1 MFSSKVKP
9 SPSQYECLS
18 RRDNGEGFSAVLEKG
33 LSTTE
38 DDHSSPLLEDSGSL
52 PALAPSQPSQLLKL
66 ILCFSLALA
75 LLSTV
80 NIALLP
86 ITLSKYQAHPF
97 SDSELDA
104 LPYGDTRLG
113 LDRAAE
119 FTPPPQVYHHA
130 WPDRIARVSR
140 KLKTAVWG
148 QGVQVYIT
156 VELLTWQKDSTIMNF
171 PVPSTGVNAC
181 AVSWWPPAEFSA
193 RARDLTTKGDVTEI
207 EVWQLIAPSATDSS
221 SMDEVDYD
229 TLSYSTLPVRG
240 ELLGVLDLTHT
251 PNSTTREFAVP
262 AERKIY
268 WSNHSHPVFS
278 YTALL
283 DPSMSTQPDAATI
296 ARLSL
301 HDPANFGIQ
310 HSQTL
315 HRLALQQH
323 WNIATGAK
331 VLELGCGQGDCT
343 TVLADAVGERGEV
356 VAVDPADLD
365 YGAPYTLGQAQGHI
379 SQGPL
384 GSRITWVQQPPL
396 DYLSSLQPSS
406 SSSPLVNKSKAFDAT
421 VLAHSLWYFASPSLI
436 LSTFSAIRQHSKR
449 LLLAEWSLVATHPSA
464 QPHVLASLTQAAL
477 ECRKPKD
484 SISNVRTVLGPKR
497 LTELAV
503 AAGWQ
508 LESETR
514 VQAVEGLLDGKWE
527 VSACLDSSFED
538 EVEEQV
544 KDGRERAVVLALRDA
559 CEASLE
565 GIQGG
570 RKGVKTM
577 DTWVANFV

>member
-1 MFSSKVKP
+1 MFSSKAKP
-9 SPSQYECLS
+9 SSSQYQPLS
-18 RRDNGEGFSAVLEKG
+18 VRDDGEGFGAVTEKR
-33 LSTTE
+33 LSSE
-38 DDHSSPLLEDSGSL
+38 DDHSVPLLEASDKM
-52 PALAPSQPSQLLKL
+52 PAVAPSQPSPLPKL
-66 ILCFSLALA
+66 ILYFSLALA

-97 SDSELDA
+97 SDSELEE
-104 LPYGDTRLG
+104 LPYGDARLG
-113 LDRAAE
+113 LDRLAD
-119 FTPPPQVYHHA
+119 FLPPPQVYHHA

-140 KLKTAVWG
+140 KLKKSVWG

-156 VELLTWQKDSTIMNF
+156 VEDSTIMRF
-171 PVPSTGVNAC
+171 PAPAPSTGVNAC
-181 AVSWWPPAEFSA
+181 AVSWRPPPELSA
-193 RARDLTTKGDVTEI
+193 RASDLTTKGDVTEI
-207 EVWQLIAPSATDSS
+207 EVWQLIAPSATASS

-240 ELLGVLDLTHT
+240 ELLGVLDLTRT
-251 PNSTTREFAVP
+251 PN
-262 AERKIY
+262 I
-268 WSNHSHPVFS
+268 S
-278 YTALL
+278 YTVRL
-283 DPSMSTQPDAATI
+283 DFSMSTQPDAGTL

-301 HDPANFGIQ
+301 HDPAHFGIQ
-310 HSQTL
+310 HSQTI
-315 HRLALQQH
+315 HRLALLQH
-323 WNIATGAK
+323 WNIAADSK

-343 TVLADAVGERGEV
+343 TVLADAVGGRGKV

-384 GSRITWVQQPPL
+384 GSRIAWVQQPPL

-406 SSSPLVNKSKAFDAT
+406 STSPPGDESKAFDAT
-421 VLAHSLWYFASPSLI
+421 VLAHSLWYFSSPSLI
-436 LSTFSAIRQHSKR
+436 LSTFAAIKQHSKR
-449 LLLAEWSLVATHPSA
+449 LLLAEWSLEAAHPSA
-464 QPHVLASLTQAAL
+464 QPHVLAALTQASL

-484 SISNVRTVLGPKR
+484 SDSNVRTVLGPKR

-503 AAGWQ
+503 AAGWK

-514 VQAVEGLLDGKWE
+514 VQAPEDMLDGQWE
-527 VSACLDSSFED
+527 VSACLDSSFEE

-559 CEASLE
+559 CEASLK
-565 GIQGG
+565 GIERGQ
-570 RKGVKTM
+570 KGVKTM
-577 DTWVANFV
+577 DVWVAKFV